1 MTCLCAAVLPF
12 CVVCTCHISCWHGV
26 EHMRG
31 LVFWCCFGNLGCL
44 GGWSCYDL
52 VGGVRLCGQVAGCR
66 TFLLARLCT
75 LRAVACAC
83 VCHRVVC
90 VSQLLGTVGRLL
102 HTVAACDCNTGGRSK
117 RRVVPCSCVFDC
129 QLARQ
134 HTLRMCNGPH
144 GRQSPGIIG
153 SSVAWLKRCVGEC
166 CSLGMWQL
174 SSRTW
179 CLQLDL
185 YYVWNMQVR
194 GS

>member
-1 MTCLCAAVLPF
+1 
-12 CVVCTCHISCWHGV
+12 
-26 EHMRG
+26 MRG

-44 GGWSCYDL
+44 GGWSCHDL

-102 HTVAACDCNTGGRSK
+102 HTVAACDCNTGGISK

-134 HTLRMCNGPH
+134 HTLRICNGPP
-144 GRQSPGIIG
+144 GRRSPGIIG
-153 SSVAWLKRCVGEC
+153 SSVAWLKRCVGSVVRLVC
-166 CSLGMWQL
+166 GSLVAGHGVFSLICSMCGTCKCVAPRPSLAEPV
-174 SSRTW
+174 SSLA
-179 CLQLDL
+179 C
-185 YYVWNMQVR
+185 
-194 GS
+194 